1 MKSISKILTNN
12 KLIDFSNIIFA
23 VLMSYFIAEL
33 LLVLVTPK
41 QKIITKT
48 IQNET
53 PTNRYQASFIFG
65 KSVIKTATKP
75 VDNLKKEKL
84 VPSENLSLAPIK
96 LNILGLIKTK
106 NPKNSVIFFND
117 KKTNKKKF
125 VKVGEMIDSNTKLL
139 AVEHNYI
146 TVLHHGHK
154 KIVLVNDK
162 KSQKSVQIST
172 NSKQKPSEKQGARI
186 SVNLPTNFASKI
198 KDIRKKLKSN
208 PISLMNLFAGIPVVK
223 NGKVQ
228 GIKISAG
235 SDKKLFNALQLKSQD
250 IIISVNDIPITD
262 ASRIGDLMALIDS
275 TTVLNIY
282 LERDG
287 IKRILTVGLP

>member
-84 VPSENLSLAPIK
+84 VPSENLSLAPIT